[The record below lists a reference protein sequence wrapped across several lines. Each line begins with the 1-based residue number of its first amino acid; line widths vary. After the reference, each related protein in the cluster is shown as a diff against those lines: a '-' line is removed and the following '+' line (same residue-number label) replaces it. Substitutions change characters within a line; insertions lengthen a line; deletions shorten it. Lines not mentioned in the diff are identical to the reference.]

1 MIANETRDVG
11 RTPSTHDSVF
21 DGASIREVMR
31 ALRASGNPALGG
43 DLVTQVTGERLEFSP
58 IDGDP
63 PRLEAAAP
71 IEGDALVARPV
82 ADEPT
87 ASFGGFLDGIQNS
100 RVIRHLPSGVPLV
113 HGTVAAVIRVRTD
126 QTLSTWQGAPRIERA
141 LFLPVSLAG
150 DAVIATLQTA
160 GIPWIDTLDGDV
172 ANSNRHPQELLG
184 LARTAVQRRREVLE
198 TSLAESWCERETAP
212 LFVDGGIAGSGVAAR
227 SDCAVGVVKSHR
239 TLYASGDTV
248 SVVTTLAKG
257 TRTTG
262 FEIRSPRRT
271 AVASWYLR
279 LRDSD
284 GRDPFFG
291 LVRVEIARDSF
302 STARADLVSRWILA
316 ERAPVALPDK
326 RWSTMAYGIR
336 DCEEYL
342 RAVTG

>member
-1 MIANETRDVG
+1 VL
-11 RTPSTHDSVF
+11 
-21 DGASIREVMR
+21 R

-43 DLVTQVTGERLEFSP
+43 DLVTQITGERLEFSP

-63 PRLEAAAP
+63 PRLESAAP
-71 IEGDALVARPV
+71 IEGNALAERPIADAPV
-82 ADEPT
+82 AG
-87 ASFGGFLDGIQNS
+87 FGAFLDGIQNS
-100 RVIRHLPSGVPLV
+100 RVIQHLASGVPLV
-113 HGTVAAVIRVRTD
+113 HGTVAAVVRVRVD
-126 QTLSTWQGAPRIERA
+126 RALSTWQEAPRIEQA
-141 LFLPVSLAG
+141 VFVPVSIAG
-150 DAVIATLQTA
+150 ESVVGAMRAA
-160 GIPWIDTLDGDV
+160 RIPFVDTLDGDI
-172 ANSNRHPQELLG
+172 ANGSRHPQELLG

-198 TSLAESWCERETAP
+198 TALAEAWCEQDAAP
-212 LFVDGGIAGSGVAAR
+212 LFVDGGISGRGAAAR
-227 SDCAVGVVKSHR
+227 SDRAVGVVKSHR

-248 SVVTTLAKG
+248 SVVTSLAERA
-257 TRTTG
+257 RTTA

-279 LRDSD
+279 LRGAG

-291 LVRVEIARDSF
+291 LVRVEVARDSF

-316 ERAPVALPDK
+316 ERAPVSLPDK

>member
-1 MIANETRDVG
+1 
-11 RTPSTHDSVF
+11 
-21 DGASIREVMR
+21 MR
-31 ALRASGNPALGG
+31 ALRTSGNPALGD

-58 IDGDP
+58 INGDP

-71 IEGDALVARPV
+71 IEGTALAARPI
-82 ADEPT
+82 ADEPV
-87 ASFGGFLDGIQNS
+87 AAFGGFLDGIQNS
-100 RVIRHLPSGVPLV
+100 RVIRHLASGVPLV
-113 HGTVAAVIRVRTD
+113 HGTVAAVVRQRID
-126 QTLSTWQGAPRIERA
+126 RTLSTWQGAPRIEQA
-141 LFLPVSLAG
+141 LFVPVSLAG
-150 DAVIATLQTA
+150 DAVVETLRSA
-160 GIPWIDTLDGDV
+160 GIPFIDTLDGDV

-198 TSLAESWCERETAP
+198 TSLAESWCAHEAAP
-212 LFVDGGIAGSGVAAR
+212 LFVDGGISGSGAAAR
-227 SDCAVGVVKSHR
+227 SDRAVGVVKSHR
-239 TLYASGDTV
+239 TLYASGDAV
-248 SVVTTLAKG
+248 SVVTTLAEG
-257 TRTTG
+257 ERTTG

-279 LRDSD
+279 LRGAD

-316 ERAPVALPDK
+316 ERVPVSLPDK

>member
-1 MIANETRDVG
+1 
-11 RTPSTHDSVF
+11 
-21 DGASIREVMR
+21 MR

-71 IEGDALVARPV
+71 IEGGTLSARAVGGDPV
-82 ADEPT
+82 VGFA
-87 ASFGGFLDGIQNS
+87 AFLDGIQNS
-100 RVIRHLPSGVPLV
+100 RVIRHLKSGVPLV
-113 HGTVAAVIRVRTD
+113 HGTVAAVVRVRAD
-126 QTLSTWQGAPRIERA
+126 RTLSTWDGAPRVEQA
-141 LFLPVSLAG
+141 VFLPVSLAG
-150 DAVIATLQTA
+150 EAVTATLQMA
-160 GIPWIDTLDGDV
+160 SIPFIDTLDGDF
-172 ANSNRHPQELLG
+172 ANGNRHPQELLA

-198 TSLAESWCERETAP
+198 TGLAESWCTRESPP
-212 LFVDGGIAGSGVAAR
+212 LFVDGGIAGSGDAAR
-227 SDCAVGVVKSHR
+227 SERAVGVVKSHR

-248 SVVTTLAKG
+248 SVVTSLSEG
-257 TRTTG
+257 ERTTA

-279 LRDSD
+279 LRGAG

-291 LVRVEIARDSF
+291 LVRVETVRDSF
-302 STARADLVSRWILA
+302 TAERADLVSRWILA
-316 ERAPVALPDK
+316 ERAPVSLPDK